1 MGNGSRRWL
10 TTGKPSRHSTMRH
23 RRRLSPAVCVW
34 KMFPLRC
41 AGHASFRVSKNFAS
55 SCPPDFVHRARWV
68 MADTTLTDA
77 ELTYLATGELGTE
90 GHMSAYRDALSI
102 SADSSDQRLELAAE
116 ILAAGTGVVMFND
129 TVALRP
135 TRTCLLCEVVDPA
148 PSSRRCENEFEVLVE
163 NARTMLDSS
172 RLRQRLPN
180 IPRKWLVV
188 EDYGTGTAE
197 LWRAP

>member
-1 MGNGSRRWL
+1 MADDWQTFETFNDEASAEALAGRLRLEDVPAEVRRA
-10 TTGKPSRHSTMRH
+10 
-23 RRRLSPAVCVW
+23 RLVPGVEEFRIVVPAD
-34 KMFPLRC
+34 L
-41 AGHASFRVSKNFAS
+41 
-55 SCPPDFVHRARWV
+55 VHRARWV
-68 MADTTLTDA
+68 MADATLTDA

-90 GHMSAYRDALSI
+90 GNTSAYRDALSI

-116 ILAAGTGVVMFND
+116 ILASGAGVVMFND

-172 RLRQRLPN
+172 RLRQLLPN